1 MPAFQESLRLAH
13 RAFEEATGPAC
24 HTLAQLGFDQPYQ
37 ALRRLDLLVD
47 LAGPAYALDPPV
59 SLLAAVSQSVQPDQ
73 ALRRLER
80 FFQRAGGITVLEQRT
95 NDAPILGQ
103 QLAQILSLQRLFD
116 RCPDARPGVPLLAA
130 GRDDLPEPAAGP
142 VCPPPRPN
150 PRDG

>member
-13 RAFEEATGPAC
+13 RTFEEASVPAC

-73 ALRRLER
+73 ALRRLAESRRYITGPTTPPSWGSNWRR
-80 FFQRAGGITVLEQRT
+80 F
-95 NDAPILGQ
+95 
-103 QLAQILSLQRLFD
+103 
-116 RCPDARPGVPLLAA
+116 
-130 GRDDLPEPAAGP
+130 
-142 VCPPPRPN
+142 
-150 PRDG
+150 